1 MEYRLTAAYKYIV
14 NPITKEKYDVASTE
28 GRQLLKLLVQNYMQ
42 SGGLDLRP
50 NAPTVITTYKIED
63 DNTLRFQSSTTPS
76 DDGQS
81 STTPSDDGQSSTTP
95 SDDGTKIQERFSST
109 FTLEELELAWKSKSP
124 FTKPSDRVFLRGEG
138 FGLTDARGI
147 VVWDAEGTAV
157 GGFQLLKPINTT
169 NTGKKINI
177 GDTSLLS
184 GIPEYE
190 ENKTI
195 LERCNS

>member
-1 MEYRLTAAYKYIV
+1 MV
-14 NPITKEKYDVASTE
+14 NHH
-28 GRQLLKLLVQNYMQ
+28 
-42 SGGLDLRP
+42 
-50 NAPTVITTYKIED
+50 
-63 DNTLRFQSSTTPS
+63 S

-147 VVWDAEGTAV
+147 VVLQDAEGTAV
-157 GGFQLLKPINTT
+157 GGFFKLLKPINTT
-169 NTGKKINI
+169 NTGKK
-177 GDTSLLS
+177 
-184 GIPEYE
+184 
-190 ENKTI
+190 
-195 LERCNS
+195 